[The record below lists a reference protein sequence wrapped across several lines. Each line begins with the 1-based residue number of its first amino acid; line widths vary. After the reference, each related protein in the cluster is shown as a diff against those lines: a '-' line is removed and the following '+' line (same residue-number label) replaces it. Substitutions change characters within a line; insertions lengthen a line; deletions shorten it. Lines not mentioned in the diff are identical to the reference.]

1 MVEVLSNRDLY
12 LFTGG
17 DPPNLADLEALYMAQ
32 VAGPSVGEEVWHN
45 WIIRPNHTGG
55 AVGFV
60 QATVTSDS
68 ADVAWVV
75 GVEWQGQG
83 FASEAASAM
92 CEWLAAQG
100 VENVTAHIHPGHVA
114 SQRVAASLGMQATDE
129 IDEDGEVVWA
139 SVPRSAGRTAD

>member
-17 DPPNLADLEALYMAQ
+17 EPPNLADLEAQYQAQ
-32 VAGPSVGEEVWHN
+32 VAGPSAGDEVWHN
-45 WIIRPNHTGG
+45 WIIRPNDTGE

-60 QATVTSDS
+60 QATVTGDS

-75 GVEWQGQG
+75 GVGWQRQG
-83 FASEAASAM
+83 FASEAALSM

-100 VENVTAHIHPGHVA
+100 VEKVTAHIHPEHVA
-114 SQRVAASLGMQATDE
+114 SQRVAASLRLQATDE
-129 IDEDGEVVWA
+129 IDDDGEVVWA
-139 SVPRSAGRTAD
+139 SVPAGRTAD